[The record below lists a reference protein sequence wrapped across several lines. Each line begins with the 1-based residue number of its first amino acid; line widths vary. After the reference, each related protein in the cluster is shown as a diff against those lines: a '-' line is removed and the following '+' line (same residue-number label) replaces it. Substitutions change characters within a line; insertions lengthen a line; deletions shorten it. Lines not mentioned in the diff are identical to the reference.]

1 LEKIPDFWEKN
12 PDFWKNSLTFG
23 KKTLSFGKKS
33 LTFGKKSLTYGKKNS
48 LTFGNKQNPSL
59 FFRTIHY
66 FYLGGSMILGKKIP
80 IIREKLPN
88 SLNPKIK

>member
-23 KKTLSFGKKS
+23 KKS
-33 LTFGKKSLTYGKKNS
+33 LTFGKKSLTYGKKYS
-48 LTFGNKQNPSL
+48 LTFGSKQNPSL

-66 FYLGGSMILGKKIP
+66 FYLGRIHDFREKIP
-80 IIREKLPN
+80 IIRAKLPN